1 VGGWSYN
8 SSSWNESSWN
18 SSSWNESDHSVNLTT
33 VEHFND
39 ELEYAYD
46 FHTLERLFN
55 ETNELHAVHPDA
67 NLTKFEEHMTWYRPE
82 EWSYSEYD
90 SECNDEQW
98 AEYEASGYTVE
109 LDWEACY
116 HVDYDALYDA

>member
-1 VGGWSYN
+1 MSYN
-8 SSSWNESSWN
+8 STSWN
-18 SSSWNESDHSVNLTT
+18 SSSWNESDYSVNMTT

-55 ETNELHAVHPDA
+55 ETDELHAVHPDA

-90 SECNDEQW
+90 SECADKQW
-98 AEYEASGYTVE
+98 AEYEASGYTLE
-109 LDWEACY
+109 YDYDACY
-116 HVDYDALYDA
+116 DVDYDALWEA